1 MSIEQRLRDA
11 LEQKASEVE
20 PTPGALFEIQRR
32 LRNEPPPKPV
42 LLRPAF
48 VMAGVAFAILAATL
62 LIVATGRQPSDTTLV
77 APPTSSTAPEA
88 ADSPLAREESAAEPQ
103 MPETPEMP
111 SQVPETDD
119 VSPNE
124 PEENEGPAQGETEPP
139 AETPTTMSAAP
150 PVTATP
156 PEIATATTPADAADD
171 PPTSTT
177 ALDTSRVFTPPTLP
191 QTAGTETSRG
201 GRASQEDDRASQ
213 GNTVPADA
221 PLVPE
226 RPPCEGSGV
235 AEDAEDESTL
245 TLYFSCDSRTVSLER
260 RTPSPSLQTAVDAY
274 LAGPTFEEAKAGF
287 SGPGEDLNSL
297 LRAQVS
303 QTNRRVT
310 VDFQSDPDL
319 EDANLNLLVKQLN
332 STLFEFSDDFVL
344 EYRIEESCADF
355 FALLGRSCE
364 MHTSDRAF
372 VSTLAASPIGANESP
387 SVYTLATA
395 DSESL
400 GALPENSR
408 LTPRRASNSEGD
420 WAEVVT
426 PDGILGWVNTRGLT
440 AQPLEM
446 TPELLA
452 ELESLARG
460 ITSAPGVN
468 VSELVSDGLVVR
480 WGSNSEDMVVIPPE
494 GGSVEFWNLIRD
506 DLGRPRPSSLMSGSL
521 GSLLWI
527 GGKDELAV
535 TSFNTPG
542 GLGKPHEQFS
552 GLYYISIYHPNV
564 LEQVLPDPI
573 TGPVGTP
580 DPSEDETG
588 FNLPPPIELPKPK
601 PSHRAR
607 ISVMFD
613 FLRSDSPKIYGVEA
627 VWSSLQ

>member
-32 LRNEPPPKPV
+32 LQNEPPPKPV

-48 VMAGVAFAILAATL
+48 VMAGVALAILTATL
-62 LIVATGRQPSDTTLV
+62 LIVTTGRQPSDTTLV

-88 ADSPLAREESAAEPQ
+88 SASAAAREESAAEFRAPQ
-103 MPETPEMP
+103 APQ
-111 SQVPETDD
+111 SDG
-119 VSPNE
+119 VSPDE
-124 PEENEGPAQGETEPP
+124 PEENEAPAEGETEPLTETP
-139 AETPTTMSAAP
+139 ATTAASTPTTATPQTPQEIS
-150 PVTATP
+150 TATG
-156 PEIATATTPADAADD
+156 ATDD

-177 ALDTSRVFTPPTLP
+177 APDTPPIFTPLNPP
-191 QTAGTETSRG
+191 RTAGPTISG
-201 GRASQEDDRASQ
+201 SNRASEVDR
-213 GNTVPADA
+213 VPADS
-221 PLVPE
+221 
-226 RPPCEGSGV
+226 PPVLEQPSCEGSGGDEA
-235 AEDAEDESTL
+235 AEAESTL

-260 RTPSPSLQTAVDAY
+260 QTPTPSLQTAVNAY
-274 LAGPTFEEAKAGF
+274 LAGPTLEEAEAGF
-287 SGPGEDLNSL
+287 SGPGEDLTSL

-303 QTNRRVT
+303 QNNRRVS
-310 VDFQSDPDL
+310 VDFQSGLDL
-319 EDANLNLLVKQLN
+319 EAVNLNLLVEQLN
-332 STLFEFSDDFVL
+332 ATLFEFSDDFVL

-372 VSTLAASPIGANESP
+372 ASTLVASPIGTNEAP
-387 SVYTLATA
+387 SVYTRATA
-395 DSESL
+395 DSESR
-400 GALPENSR
+400 GTLPENSR
-408 LTPRRASNSEGD
+408 LTPRRASNPEGD

-426 PDGILGWVNTRGLT
+426 PGGTFGWVNTRTLT

-452 ELESLARG
+452 ELESLTRG
-460 ITSAPGVN
+460 ITSAPGVDI
-468 VSELVSDGLVVR
+468 SYLASDGLVVR
-480 WGSNSEDMVVIPPE
+480 WGSDSDDMVVISPE
-494 GGSVEFWNLIRD
+494 GDSVEYWNLIRD

-527 GGKDELAV
+527 GGKDELAL

-542 GLGKPHEQFS
+542 ELGKPHEQFN

-564 LEQVLPDPI
+564 LEQVLPEPI
-573 TGPVGTP
+573 TGPVGSP
-580 DPSEDETG
+580 DPSEDDETG
-588 FNLPPPIELPKPK
+588 FNLPPPIELPTPK

-613 FLRSDSPKIYGVEA
+613 FLTSGSPKIYGVEA

>member
-32 LRNEPPPKPV
+32 LQNEPPPKPV

-48 VMAGVAFAILAATL
+48 VMAGVAFAILAVTL
-62 LIVATGRQPSDTTLV
+62 LVVTTGRQPSDTTLV
-77 APPTSSTAPEA
+77 APPTSSTEPEA
-88 ADSPLAREESAAEPQ
+88 SASPLEREQPAREESAAE
-103 MPETPEMP
+103 
-111 SQVPETDD
+111 SRVPETDD
-119 VSPNE
+119 LSPDE
-124 PEENEGPAQGETEPP
+124 PEENEGPAGEETEPP
-139 AETPTTMSAAP
+139 TETPTTMPAAP
-150 PVTATP
+150 PATAIP
-156 PEIATATTPADAADD
+156 QEISTATTAAPPADD

-177 ALDTSRVFTPPTLP
+177 AIDTSRVFIPPNLP
-191 QTAGTETSRG
+191 QTAGLTTSG
-201 GRASQEDDRASQ
+201 SGRASQEDDRASQ
-213 GNTVPADA
+213 GNTVLADL
-221 PLVPE
+221 PPVPE
-226 RPPCEGSGV
+226 RPSCEGSGV

-260 RTPSPSLQTAVDAY
+260 QTPTPSPSLQTAVDAY
-274 LAGPTFEEAKAGF
+274 LAGPTLEEAEAGF
-287 SGPGEDLNSL
+287 SGPGEDLTSL

-310 VDFQSDPDL
+310 VDFQSGPDL
-319 EDANLNLLVKQLN
+319 EDVNLNLLMKQLN
-332 STLFEFSDDFVL
+332 ATLFEFSDDFVL

-364 MHTSDRAF
+364 MRTSDRAF
-372 VSTLAASPIGANESP
+372 ASTLVPHPIGANESP

-426 PDGILGWVNTRGLT
+426 PDGMFGWVNTRGLT

-446 TPELLA
+446 TPELFA

-468 VSELVSDGLVVR
+468 VSELASGGLVVR
-480 WGSNSEDMVVIPPE
+480 WGSDSEDMVVIPPE

-542 GLGKPHEQFS
+542 GLGKPHEQFN

-580 DPSEDETG
+580 DPSEDDETG